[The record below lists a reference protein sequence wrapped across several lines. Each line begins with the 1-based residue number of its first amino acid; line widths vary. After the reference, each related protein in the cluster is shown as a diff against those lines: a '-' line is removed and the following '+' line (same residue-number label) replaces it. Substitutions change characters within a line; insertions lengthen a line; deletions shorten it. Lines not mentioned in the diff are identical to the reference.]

1 MGGVIMAK
9 EKPIEMEGTV
19 IQALP
24 NVMFR
29 VELDKNGAVILA
41 HSSGNIKRNFI
52 KVIEGDRVK
61 VEMSP
66 YDLTRGRISKRLNI

>member
-1 MGGVIMAK
+1 MAK

-19 IQALP
+19 IQVLP

-29 VELDKNGAVILA
+29 VELDKNGMVILA
-41 HSSGNIKRNFI
+41 YSSGRMKQHFI
-52 KVIEGDRVK
+52 KVIEGDRVR

-66 YDLTRGRISKRLNI
+66 YDLTRGRISKRL

>member
-1 MGGVIMAK
+1 MKK

-19 IQALP
+19 IQSLP

-41 HSSGNIKRNFI
+41 HPSGNMKRNFI

-66 YDLTRGRISKRLNI
+66 YDLTMGRISKRLNKA